1 MVKNVILEFPRDIEK
16 IKPLGRYQA
25 LQGAIGCDHC
35 ATGIELYAYICG
47 ELLLCVDTTE
57 EKEKCD
63 SAYFTV
69 YIDGKRQSER
79 LRAPKGEHILKV
91 AFFETSGEHVI
102 RIVKENESNYNLCAI
117 KWVSFSGE
125 ILEAPAK
132 REKYIEYIG
141 DSLSCGM
148 GALGKK
154 GVPDPQTSIWEDV
167 TQGYTY
173 CSAEELCAD
182 CSIISESGIG
192 LAGSWFDP
200 LFDFYSAWSYKRD
213 KSLKYDFA
221 RIPDLVVINL
231 VTNDYYLNCD
241 LKICSVEEVIE
252 KTKELIL
259 FVRKAYGKDIP
270 IVWVGRFMYLGE
282 RYINAVDTAIAELS
296 GEDAAIYRLDVP
308 TSKGGAH
315 GHPDIAG
322 HTVASDMLVEFIKKN
337 NLL

>member
-1 MVKNVILEFPRDIEK
+1 MKNTFELLKFKDK
-16 IKPLGRYQA
+16 IRPLGRYQI
-25 LQGAIGCDHC
+25 LSDGIGCDHC
-35 ATGIELYAYICG
+35 ATGIELCFEGVG
-47 ELLLCVDTTE
+47 EITLSLYTTV
-57 EKEKCD
+57 EKEHCD

-69 YIDGKRQSER
+69 YLDGERMQKRLEAPAGEHTVTVVELCER
-79 LRAPKGEHILKV
+79 GKHILKL
-91 AFFETSGEHVI
+91 
-102 RIVKENESNYNLCAI
+102 VKQCESNYNLCTLRSISLDGDLLSPPPQRA
-117 KWVSFSGE
+117 
-125 ILEAPAK
+125 
-132 REKYIEYIG
+132 KYIEYIG

-148 GALGKK
+148 GNLGKS
-154 GVPDPQTSIWEDV
+154 GVENPQTSLWEDV

-173 CSAEELCAD
+173 RSAEMLSAD

-213 KSLKYDFA
+213 KDVKYDFA

>member
-1 MVKNVILEFPRDIEK
+1 MKNTFELLKFKDK
-16 IKPLGRYQA
+16 IRPLGRYQI
-25 LQGAIGCDHC
+25 LSDGIGCDHC
-35 ATGIELYAYICG
+35 ATGIELCFEGVG
-47 ELLLCVDTTE
+47 EITLSLYTTV
-57 EKEKCD
+57 EKEHCD

-69 YIDGKRQSER
+69 YLDGERMQKRLEAPAGEHTVTVVELCER
-79 LRAPKGEHILKV
+79 GKHILKL
-91 AFFETSGEHVI
+91 
-102 RIVKENESNYNLCAI
+102 VKQCESNYNLCTLRSI
-117 KWVSFSGE
+117 SLDGE
-125 ILEAPAK
+125 LLSPPPQ
-132 REKYIEYIG
+132 RDKYIEYIG

-148 GALGKK
+148 GNLGKS
-154 GVPDPQTSIWEDV
+154 GVENPQTSLWEDV

-173 CSAEELCAD
+173 RSAEMLSAD

-213 KSLKYDFA
+213 KDVKYDFA
-221 RIPDLVVINL
+221 RLPDLVVINL

-252 KTKELIL
+252 KTKEFIL
-259 FVRKAYGKDIP
+259 FVRKAYGQDIP

>member
-1 MVKNVILEFPRDIEK
+1 MKNTFELLKFKDK
-16 IKPLGRYQA
+16 IRPLGRYQI
-25 LQGAIGCDHC
+25 LSDGIGCDHC
-35 ATGIELYAYICG
+35 ATGIELCFEGVG
-47 ELLLCVDTTE
+47 EITLSLYTTV
-57 EKEKCD
+57 EKEHCD

-69 YIDGKRQSER
+69 YLDGERMQKRLEAPAGEHTVTVVELCER
-79 LRAPKGEHILKV
+79 GKHILKL
-91 AFFETSGEHVI
+91 
-102 RIVKENESNYNLCAI
+102 VKQCESNYNLCTLRSI
-117 KWVSFSGE
+117 SLDGDLLS
-125 ILEAPAK
+125 PPPQ
-132 REKYIEYIG
+132 RDKYIEYIG

-148 GALGKK
+148 GNLGKS
-154 GVPDPQTSIWEDV
+154 GIENPQTSLWEDV

-173 CSAEELCAD
+173 RSAEMLSAD

-213 KSLKYDFA
+213 KDVKYDFA
-221 RIPDLVVINL
+221 RLPDLVVINL

-241 LKICSVEEVIE
+241 LKICSVDEVIE
-252 KTKELIL
+252 KTKEFIL

>member
-1 MVKNVILEFPRDIEK
+1 MKNTFEFLKFKDK
-16 IKPLGRYQA
+16 IRPLGRYQI
-25 LQGAIGCDHC
+25 LSDGIGCDHC
-35 ATGIELYAYICG
+35 ATGIELCFEGVG
-47 ELLLCVDTTE
+47 EITLSLYTTV
-57 EKEKCD
+57 EKEHCD

-69 YIDGKRQSER
+69 YIDGERMQKRLEAPAGEHTVTVVELCER
-79 LRAPKGEHILKV
+79 GKHILK
-91 AFFETSGEHVI
+91 
-102 RIVKENESNYNLCAI
+102 IVKQCESNYNLCTLRSI
-117 KWVSFSGE
+117 SLDGE
-125 ILEAPAK
+125 LLSSPPQ
-132 REKYIEYIG
+132 RDKYIEYIG

-148 GALGKK
+148 GNLGKS
-154 GVPDPQTSIWEDV
+154 GVENPQTSLWEDV

-173 CSAEELCAD
+173 RSAEMLSAD

-213 KSLKYDFA
+213 KDVKYDFA
-221 RIPDLVVINL
+221 RLPDLVVINL

-241 LKICSVEEVIE
+241 LKICSVDEVIE
-252 KTKELIL
+252 KTKEFIL

>member
-1 MVKNVILEFPRDIEK
+1 MKNTFELLKFKDK
-16 IKPLGRYQA
+16 IRPLGRYQI
-25 LQGAIGCDHC
+25 LSDGIGCDHC
-35 ATGIELYAYICG
+35 ATGIELCFEGVG
-47 ELLLCVDTTE
+47 EITLSLYTTV
-57 EKEKCD
+57 EKEHCD

-69 YIDGKRQSER
+69 YLDGERMQKRLEAPAGEHTVTVVELCER
-79 LRAPKGEHILKV
+79 GKHILKL
-91 AFFETSGEHVI
+91 
-102 RIVKENESNYNLCAI
+102 VKQCESNYNLCTLRSI
-117 KWVSFSGE
+117 SLDGDLLS
-125 ILEAPAK
+125 PPPQ
-132 REKYIEYIG
+132 RDKYIEYIG

-148 GALGKK
+148 GNLGKS
-154 GVPDPQTSIWEDV
+154 GVENPQTSLWEDV

-173 CSAEELCAD
+173 RSAEMLSAD

-200 LFDFYSAWSYKRD
+200 LFDFYSAWSYKRNKD
-213 KSLKYDFA
+213 VKYDFA
-221 RIPDLVVINL
+221 RLPDLVVINL

>member
-1 MVKNVILEFPRDIEK
+1 MKNTFELLKFKDK
-16 IKPLGRYQA
+16 IRPFGRYQI
-25 LQGAIGCDHC
+25 LSDGIGCDHC
-35 ATGIELYAYICG
+35 ATGIELCFEGVG
-47 ELLLCVDTTE
+47 EITLSLYTTV
-57 EKEKCD
+57 EKEHCD

-69 YIDGKRQSER
+69 YLDGERMQKRLEAPAGEHTVTVVELCER
-79 LRAPKGEHILKV
+79 GKHILKL
-91 AFFETSGEHVI
+91 
-102 RIVKENESNYNLCAI
+102 VKQCESNYNLCTLRSI
-117 KWVSFSGE
+117 SLDGDLLS
-125 ILEAPAK
+125 PPPQ
-132 REKYIEYIG
+132 RDKYIEYIG

-148 GALGKK
+148 GNLGKS
-154 GVPDPQTSIWEDV
+154 GVENPQTSLWEDV

-173 CSAEELCAD
+173 RSAEMLSAD

-213 KSLKYDFA
+213 KDVKYEFA

-270 IVWVGRFMYLGE
+270 IVWVGRFMFLGE

>member
-1 MVKNVILEFPRDIEK
+1 MKNTFELLKFKDK
-16 IKPLGRYQA
+16 IRPLGRYQI
-25 LQGAIGCDHC
+25 LSDGIGCDHC
-35 ATGIELYAYICG
+35 ATGIELCFEGVG
-47 ELLLCVDTTE
+47 EITLSLYTTV
-57 EKEKCD
+57 EKEHCD

-69 YIDGKRQSER
+69 YLDGERMQKRLEAPAGEHTVTVVELCER
-79 LRAPKGEHILKV
+79 GKHILKL
-91 AFFETSGEHVI
+91 
-102 RIVKENESNYNLCAI
+102 VKQCESNYNLCTLRSI
-117 KWVSFSGE
+117 SLDGDLLS
-125 ILEAPAK
+125 PPPQRAK
-132 REKYIEYIG
+132 NIEYIG

-148 GALGKK
+148 GNLGKS
-154 GVPDPQTSIWEDV
+154 GVENPQTSLWEDV

-173 CSAEELCAD
+173 RSAEMLSAD

-200 LFDFYSAWSYKRD
+200 LFDFYSAWSYKRNKD
-213 KSLKYDFA
+213 VKYDFA

>member
-1 MVKNVILEFPRDIEK
+1 MKNTFELLKFKDK
-16 IKPLGRYQA
+16 IRPLGRYQI
-25 LQGAIGCDHC
+25 LSDGIGCDHC
-35 ATGIELYAYICG
+35 ATGIELCFEGVG
-47 ELLLCVDTTE
+47 EITLSLYTTV
-57 EKEKCD
+57 EKEHCD

-69 YIDGKRQSER
+69 YLDGERMQKRLEAPAGEHTVTVVELCER
-79 LRAPKGEHILKV
+79 GKHILKL
-91 AFFETSGEHVI
+91 
-102 RIVKENESNYNLCAI
+102 VKQCESNYNLCTLRSI
-117 KWVSFSGE
+117 SLDGDLLS
-125 ILEAPAK
+125 PPPQ
-132 REKYIEYIG
+132 RDKYIEYIG

-148 GALGKK
+148 GNLGKS
-154 GVPDPQTSIWEDV
+154 GVENPQTSLWEDV

-173 CSAEELCAD
+173 RSAEMLSAD

-213 KSLKYDFA
+213 KDVKYDFA

-270 IVWVGRFMYLGE
+270 IVWVGRFMFLGE

-308 TSKGGAH
+308 TSRGGAH

>member
-1 MVKNVILEFPRDIEK
+1 MKNTFELLKFKDK
-16 IKPLGRYQA
+16 IRPLGRYQI
-25 LQGAIGCDHC
+25 LSDGIGCDHC
-35 ATGIELYAYICG
+35 ATGIELCFEGVG
-47 ELLLCVDTTE
+47 EITLSLYTTV
-57 EKEKCD
+57 EKEHCD

-69 YIDGKRQSER
+69 YLDGERMQKRLEAPAGEHTVTVVELCER
-79 LRAPKGEHILKV
+79 GKHILKL
-91 AFFETSGEHVI
+91 
-102 RIVKENESNYNLCAI
+102 VKQCESNYNLCTLRSI
-117 KWVSFSGE
+117 SLDGDLLS
-125 ILEAPAK
+125 PPPQRAK
-132 REKYIEYIG
+132 NIEYIG

-148 GALGKK
+148 GNLGKS
-154 GVPDPQTSIWEDV
+154 GVENPQTSLWEDV

-173 CSAEELCAD
+173 RSAEMLSAD

-213 KSLKYDFA
+213 KDVKYDFA

>member
-1 MVKNVILEFPRDIEK
+1 MKNTFELLKFKDK
-16 IKPLGRYQA
+16 IRPLGRYQI
-25 LQGAIGCDHC
+25 LSDGIGCDHC
-35 ATGIELYAYICG
+35 ATGIELCFEGVG
-47 ELLLCVDTTE
+47 EITLSLYTTV
-57 EKEKCD
+57 EKEHCD

-69 YIDGKRQSER
+69 YLDGERMQKRLE
-79 LRAPKGEHILKV
+79 APAGEHTVTVVELCERGKYILKL
-91 AFFETSGEHVI
+91 
-102 RIVKENESNYNLCAI
+102 VKQCESNYNLCTLRSISLDGDLLSPPPQRA
-117 KWVSFSGE
+117 
-125 ILEAPAK
+125 
-132 REKYIEYIG
+132 KYIEYIG

-148 GALGKK
+148 GNLGKS
-154 GVPDPQTSIWEDV
+154 GVENPQTSLWEDV

-173 CSAEELCAD
+173 RSAEMLSAD

-213 KSLKYDFA
+213 KDVKYDFA

-308 TSKGGAH
+308 TSRGGAH

>member
-1 MVKNVILEFPRDIEK
+1 MKNTFELLKFKDK
-16 IKPLGRYQA
+16 IRPLGRYQI
-25 LQGAIGCDHC
+25 LSDGIGCDHC
-35 ATGIELYAYICG
+35 ATGIELCFEGVG
-47 ELLLCVDTTE
+47 EITLSLYTTV
-57 EKEKCD
+57 EKEHCD

-69 YIDGKRQSER
+69 YLDGERMQKRLEAPAGEHTVTVVELCER
-79 LRAPKGEHILKV
+79 GKHILKL
-91 AFFETSGEHVI
+91 
-102 RIVKENESNYNLCAI
+102 VKQCESNYNLCTLRSI
-117 KWVSFSGE
+117 SLDGDLLS
-125 ILEAPAK
+125 PPPQ
-132 REKYIEYIG
+132 RDKYIEYIG

-148 GALGKK
+148 GNLGKS
-154 GVPDPQTSIWEDV
+154 GVENPQTSLWEDV

-173 CSAEELCAD
+173 RSAEMLSAD

-213 KSLKYDFA
+213 KDVKYDFA

-296 GEDAAIYRLDVP
+296 GEDAALYRLDVP
-308 TSKGGAH
+308 TSRGGAH

>member
-1 MVKNVILEFPRDIEK
+1 MKNTFELLKFKDK
-16 IKPLGRYQA
+16 IRPLGRYQI
-25 LQGAIGCDHC
+25 LSDGIGCDHC
-35 ATGIELYAYICG
+35 ATGIELCFEGVG
-47 ELLLCVDTTE
+47 EITLSLYTTV
-57 EKEKCD
+57 EKEHCD

-69 YIDGKRQSER
+69 YLDGERMQKRLEAPAGEHTVTVVELCER
-79 LRAPKGEHILKV
+79 GKHILKL
-91 AFFETSGEHVI
+91 
-102 RIVKENESNYNLCAI
+102 VKQCESNYNLCTLRSISLDGDLLSPPPQRA
-117 KWVSFSGE
+117 
-125 ILEAPAK
+125 
-132 REKYIEYIG
+132 KYIEYIG

-148 GALGKK
+148 GNLGKS
-154 GVPDPQTSIWEDV
+154 GVENPQTSLWEDV

-173 CSAEELCAD
+173 RSAEMLSAD

-213 KSLKYDFA
+213 KDVKYDFA

-241 LKICSVEEVIE
+241 LKICSVDEVIE
-252 KTKELIL
+252 KAKEFIL
-259 FVRKAYGKDIP
+259 FVRKAYRKDIP

>member
-1 MVKNVILEFPRDIEK
+1 MKNTFELLKFKDK
-16 IKPLGRYQA
+16 IRPFGRYQI
-25 LQGAIGCDHC
+25 LSDGIGCDHC
-35 ATGIELYAYICG
+35 ATGIELCFEGVG
-47 ELLLCVDTTE
+47 EITLSLYTTV
-57 EKEKCD
+57 EKEHCD

-69 YIDGKRQSER
+69 YLDGERMQKRLEAPAGEHTVTVVELCER
-79 LRAPKGEHILKV
+79 GKHILKL
-91 AFFETSGEHVI
+91 
-102 RIVKENESNYNLCAI
+102 VKQCESNYNLCTLRSI
-117 KWVSFSGE
+117 SLDGDLLS
-125 ILEAPAK
+125 PPPQ
-132 REKYIEYIG
+132 RDKYIEYIG

-148 GALGKK
+148 GNLGKS
-154 GVPDPQTSIWEDV
+154 GVENPQTSLWEDV

-173 CSAEELCAD
+173 RSAEMLSAD

-213 KSLKYDFA
+213 KDVKYDFA

-270 IVWVGRFMYLGE
+270 IVWVGRFMFLGE

>member
-1 MVKNVILEFPRDIEK
+1 
-16 IKPLGRYQA
+16 
-25 LQGAIGCDHC
+25 
-35 ATGIELYAYICG
+35 
-47 ELLLCVDTTE
+47 
-57 EKEKCD
+57 
-63 SAYFTV
+63 
-69 YIDGKRQSER
+69 
-79 LRAPKGEHILKV
+79 
-91 AFFETSGEHVI
+91 
-102 RIVKENESNYNLCAI
+102 
-117 KWVSFSGE
+117 
-125 ILEAPAK
+125 
-132 REKYIEYIG
+132 
-141 DSLSCGM
+141 M
-148 GALGKK
+148 GNLGKS
-154 GVPDPQTSIWEDV
+154 GVENPQTSLWEDV

-173 CSAEELCAD
+173 RSAEMLSAD

-200 LFDFYSAWSYKRD
+200 LFDFYSAWSYKRNKD
-213 KSLKYDFA
+213 VKYDFA

>member
-1 MVKNVILEFPRDIEK
+1 MKNTFELLKFKDK
-16 IKPLGRYQA
+16 IRPLGRYQI
-25 LQGAIGCDHC
+25 LSDGIGCDHC
-35 ATGIELYAYICG
+35 ATGIELCFEGVG
-47 ELLLCVDTTE
+47 EITLSLYTTV
-57 EKEKCD
+57 EKEHCD

-69 YIDGKRQSER
+69 YLDGERMQKRLEAPAGEHTVTVVELCER
-79 LRAPKGEHILKV
+79 GKHILKL
-91 AFFETSGEHVI
+91 
-102 RIVKENESNYNLCAI
+102 VKQCESNYNLCTLRSI
-117 KWVSFSGE
+117 SLDGDLLS
-125 ILEAPAK
+125 PPPQ
-132 REKYIEYIG
+132 RDKYIEYIG

-148 GALGKK
+148 GNLGKS
-154 GVPDPQTSIWEDV
+154 GVENPQTSLWEDV

-173 CSAEELCAD
+173 RSAEMLSAD

-213 KSLKYDFA
+213 KDVKYDFA

-259 FVRKAYGKDIP
+259 FVRKAYRKDIP